1 MCPDWIQMREMKC
14 RWFHFGSSSQEA
26 HAAWISPV
34 SYLLVSSSSSTDPTY
49 SHLQASPMFPL
60 TTAPPG
66 WTVKETR
73 HLCLSGFQALILS
86 KTSESHSNPVPG
98 VISSLQMKMQ
108 IQLAYILPNSMYA
121 VSRLLAPALRKC
133 LWNKKYQ
140 AQRFSWKSVAILW
153 TATSASL
160 AILTSLI
167 ALQIQ
172 KKTT

>member
-1 MCPDWIQMREMKC
+1 MFASIT
-14 RWFHFGSSSQEA
+14 H
-26 HAAWISPV
+26 
-34 SYLLVSSSSSTDPTY
+34 VSSDYCTTKIDSEGN
-49 SHLQASPMFPL
+49 QAP
-60 TTAPPG
+60 
-66 WTVKETR
+66 
-73 HLCLSGFQALILS
+73 LSGFQGLILS
-86 KTSESHSNPVPG
+86 KTFESHSNPVPG

-160 AILTSLI
+160 TISTSLI

-172 KKTT
+172 RKQRKGKNTQKNTDIDTAKISFFLFPKIIKYQTQKHALAILTNI